1 MDLTNAE
8 KVSVITERILYKE
21 ALTTQYLQLVE
32 ANKDNSS
39 YPLEKI
45 EGYLANVN
53 NLNLMK
59 EALNNELDRLA

>member
-8 KVSVITERILYKE
+8 KISVITERILYKE
-21 ALTTQYLQLVE
+21 ALTAQYLQLVE
-32 ANKDNSS
+32 ANKDSSS